1 MKRTY
6 HEFPQKPEFER
17 KYNFRADLPYIVKTL
32 AEMDNQ
38 FGTFITDSPDLKGRT
53 IKAKRSINV
62 EITDRSVNFYPLN
75 KDSLADVLQDVKNEG
90 TIDFRI
96 ALKYSFLDEK
106 FDRVPFKGDSYLV
119 RTQLENGVLT
129 MRIHHIEG
137 MGRTECAKIAD
148 TIVDEIKRHAP
159 NV

>member
-75 KDSLADVLQDVKNEG
+75 KDSLADVIQDVKNEG
-90 TIDFRI
+90 IIDFRI

-129 MRIHHIEG
+129 MKIHHIEG

>member
-62 EITDRSVNFYPLN
+62 DITDRSVNFYPLN
-75 KDSLADVLQDVKNEG
+75 KDSLPDVLQDVKNEG
-90 TIDFRI
+90 IIDFRI

-129 MRIHHIEG
+129 MKIHHIEG

>member
-17 KYNFRADLPYIVKTL
+17 KYNFRADLPYIVRTL

-38 FGTFITDSPDLKGRT
+38 FGTFITESPDLTGRT
-53 IKAKRSINV
+53 IKAKSSINV

-75 KDSLADVLQDVKNEG
+75 KDSLPDVLQDVKNEG